1 MSGLQRAIVLLA
13 GQCVVLVTLAV
24 LVGLGH
30 NSAITDGLMAVAGSI
45 VGVGAF
51 EAIKG
56 QPKTDKSE

>member
-1 MSGLQRAIVLLA
+1 
-13 GQCVVLVTLAV
+13 
-24 LVGLGH
+24 VGLGH
-30 NSAITDGLMAVAGSI
+30 DSAILDGLMAVAGSI